1 MAGTEI
7 TIKAHDGGTFAG
19 YLTRPK
25 SGSGPGIVVIQEIF
39 GVNQVM
45 REICHDLSAQGYVT
59 LCSDLFWRQQPGI
72 QITDKTQAEW
82 DQAFKLF
89 GGFDLDK
96 GLADLTSALSC
107 LRSLPA
113 TTGKV
118 GAVGYCLGGRL
129 AYLMAAR
136 TDVDAAVGYYGVML
150 QDHLDEAKK
159 IDKPLLLHIASEDKF
174 VPKDAQQKIIAG
186 IKGSPNIV
194 FHEYAGQDH
203 AFARVGGEHW
213 NEQAAELANKR
224 TAEFFQKNLRG

>member
-7 TIKAHDGGTFAG
+7 TIKAHDGGTFMG
-19 YLTRPK
+19 YLSSPK
-25 SGSGPGIVVIQEIF
+25 SGTGAGIVVIQEIF

-45 REICHDLSAQGYVT
+45 REICNDLAAQGYVT
-59 LCSDLFWRQQPGI
+59 LCPDLFWRQQPGI

-96 GLADLTSALSC
+96 GMADLTSTLSR
-107 LRSLPA
+107 LRGL
-113 TTGKV
+113 TGGKV

-150 QDHLDEAKK
+150 QDHLDEVKK
-159 IDKPLLLHIASEDKF
+159 IDKPLLLHIANEDKF
-174 VPKDAQQKIIAG
+174 VPKEAQQKVLAG
-186 IKGSPNIV
+186 VKGSKTV
-194 FHEYAGQDH
+194 TTHEYAGQDH
-203 AFARVGGEHW
+203 AFARVGGDSW
-213 NEQAAELANKR
+213 NEQAAELANRR
-224 TAEFFQKNLRG
+224 TAEFFQKHLRG

>member
-7 TIKAHDGGTFAG
+7 TIKAHDGGTFMG
-19 YLTRPK
+19 YMARPK
-25 SGSGPGIVVIQEIF
+25 SGGGPGIVVIQEIF

-45 REICHDLSAQGYVT
+45 RDICHDLSAQGYVT
-59 LCSDLFWRQQPGI
+59 LCPDLFWRQRPGI

-96 GLADLTSALSC
+96 GMADLTSTLSC
-107 LRSLPA
+107 LRGL
-113 TTGKV
+113 TGGKV

-136 TDVDAAVGYYGVML
+136 TDVDAATGYYGVML
-150 QDHLDEAKK
+150 QDHLGEAKK
-159 IDKPLLLHIASEDKF
+159 IDKPLLLHIANEDKF
-174 VPKDAQQKIIAG
+174 VPRETQQKIISG
-186 IKGSPNIV
+186 VKGNKNIIV
-194 FHEYAGQDH
+194 HEYAGQDH

-213 NEQAAELANKR
+213 NEKAAELANKR
-224 TAEFFQKNLRG
+224 TAEFFQKHLRG